1 MDRRDGA
8 AQKLEYNHHAK
19 NPFPRRPGVMTMS
32 MKSAGWKSK
41 KAAMMPASHMDEFTE
56 HYPSMCR

>member
-1 MDRRDGA
+1 
-8 AQKLEYNHHAK
+8 
-19 NPFPRRPGVMTMS
+19 MTMS